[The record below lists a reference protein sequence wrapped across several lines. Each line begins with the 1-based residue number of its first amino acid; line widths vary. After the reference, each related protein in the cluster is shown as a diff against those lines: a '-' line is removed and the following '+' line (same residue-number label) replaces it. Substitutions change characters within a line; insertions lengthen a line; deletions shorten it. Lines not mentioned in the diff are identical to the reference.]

1 MAKNVANLL
10 DSFYILSVSSDGR
23 TFKKVEHLQKCG
35 VPTEEK
41 VMDEVTATDDRRTVK
56 AVVDFK
62 EESEIEFEFV
72 HEPQDE
78 GQKLINN
85 AFTAGSELTFKLEF
99 VQAASESR
107 QFKGI
112 ISKLSLDNE
121 DTKKKLRKTGTI
133 SITGD
138 VTPIEATSTRTGG

>member
-10 DSFYILSVSSDGR
+10 DSFYTLSVSTTEDD
-23 TFKKVEHLQKCG
+23 FKKVEHLQKCG

-41 VMDEVTATDDRRTVK
+41 VMDEVTATDDKRTVK

-72 HEPQDE
+72 HEPNDE
-78 GQKLINN
+78 GQKIINT
-85 AFTAGSELTFKLEF
+85 AFESGVELNFKLEF
-99 VQAASESR
+99 VKATSEGR
-107 QFKGI
+107 KFKGI
-112 ISKLSLDNE
+112 ISKLTLDNE

-138 VTPIEATSTRTGG
+138 VGKIG

>member
-1 MAKNVANLL
+1 MAKIVANLL
-10 DSFYILSVSSDGR
+10 DSFYTLSVSNDGR

-41 VMDEVTATDDRRTVK
+41 VMDEVTATDDKRTVK

-62 EESEIEFEFV
+62 EESEIEFEMV

-78 GQKLINN
+78 GQTIINT
-85 AFTAGSELTFKLEF
+85 AFKSGAELTFKLEF
-99 VQAASESR
+99 VKATSESR

-112 ISKLSLDNE
+112 ISKLTLDNE

-138 VTPIEATSTRTGG
+138 VTEIGG

>member
-10 DSFYILSVSSDGR
+10 DSFYTLSVSSDGQ

-56 AVVDFK
+56 AVIDFK
-62 EESEIEFEFV
+62 EESEIEFELV

-78 GQKLINN
+78 GQTIINA
-85 AFTAGSELTFKLEF
+85 AFKSGAELTFKLEF
-99 VQAASESR
+99 AKAASESR

-138 VTPIEATSTRTGG
+138 VTEIGG

>member
-1 MAKNVANLL
+1 MSQIYLIAFIRCLYQPTKMI
-10 DSFYILSVSSDGR
+10 S
-23 TFKKVEHLQKCG
+23 KKVEHLQKCA

-41 VMDEVTATDDRRTVK
+41 VMDEVTATDDKRTVK

-72 HEPQDE
+72 HEPSDE
-78 GQKLINN
+78 GQKIINN
-85 AFTAGSELTFKLEF
+85 AFETGGELNFKLEF
-99 VQAASESR
+99 VKAASEGR
-107 QFKGI
+107 KFKGI
-112 ISKLSLDNE
+112 ISKLSIDNE

-138 VTPIEATSTRTGG
+138 VAKIG

>member
-10 DSFYILSVSSDGR
+10 DSFYTLSVSTTEDD
-23 TFKKVEHLQKCG
+23 FKKVEHLQKCA

-41 VMDEVTATDDRRTVK
+41 VMDEVTATDDKRTVK

-72 HEPQDE
+72 HEPNDE
-78 GQKLINN
+78 GQKIINT
-85 AFTAGSELTFKLEF
+85 AFESGTELNFKLEF
-99 VQAASESR
+99 VKATSEGR
-107 QFKGI
+107 KFKGI
-112 ISKLSLDNE
+112 ISKLTLDNE

-138 VTPIEATSTRTGG
+138 VGKIG

>member
-10 DSFYILSVSSDGR
+10 DSFYTLSVSADGR

-41 VMDEVTATDDRRTVK
+41 VMDEVTASDDKRTVK

-62 EESEIEFEFV
+62 EESEIEFEMV

-78 GQKLINN
+78 GQTIINT
-85 AFTAGSELTFKLEF
+85 AFKSGAELTFKLEF
-99 VQAASESR
+99 VKATSESR

-112 ISKLSLDNE
+112 ISKLTLDNE

-138 VTPIEATSTRTGG
+138 VTEIGV

>member
-10 DSFYILSVSSDGR
+10 DGFYTLSVSSDGQ
-23 TFKKVEHLQKCG
+23 TFKKVEHLQKCA

-72 HEPQDE
+72 HEPDDE
-78 GQKLINN
+78 GQKIINT
-85 AFTAGSELTFKLEF
+85 AFKSGAELTFKMEF
-99 VQAASESR
+99 TKAASESR

-138 VTPIEATSTRTGG
+138 VTEIGV

>member
-1 MAKNVANLL
+1 MVKNVANLL
-10 DSFYILSVSSDGR
+10 DSFYTLPVSTTEDD
-23 TFKKVEHLQKCG
+23 FKKVEHLQKCA

-41 VMDEVTATDDRRTVK
+41 VMDEVTATDDKRAVK

-72 HEPQDE
+72 HESSDE
-78 GQKLINN
+78 GQKIINT
-85 AFTAGSELTFKLEF
+85 AFETGAELNFKLEF
-99 VQAASESR
+99 VKAASEGR
-107 QFKGI
+107 KFKGI
-112 ISKLSLDNE
+112 ISKLSIDNE

-138 VTPIEATSTRTGG
+138 VSKIVG

>member
-1 MAKNVANLL
+1 
-10 DSFYILSVSSDGR
+10 
-23 TFKKVEHLQKCG
+23 
-35 VPTEEK
+35 
-41 VMDEVTATDDRRTVK
+41 MDEVTATDDKRTVK

-62 EESEIEFEFV
+62 EESEIEFELV

-78 GQKLINN
+78 GQTIINT
-85 AFTAGSELTFKLEF
+85 AFKSGVELTFKLEF
-99 VQAASESR
+99 VKATSESR

-112 ISKLSLDNE
+112 ISKLALDNE

-138 VTPIEATSTRTGG
+138 VTVIGG

>member
-1 MAKNVANLL
+1 MAKIVANLL
-10 DSFYILSVSSDGR
+10 DSFYTLSVSNDGR

-41 VMDEVTATDDRRTVK
+41 VMDDVTATDDRRTVK
-56 AVVDFK
+56 AVIDFK
-62 EESEIEFEFV
+62 EESEIEFELV

-78 GQKLINN
+78 GQVIINN
-85 AFTAGSELTFKLEF
+85 AFKSGAELTFKLEF
-99 VQAASESR
+99 TKATSESR

-138 VTPIEATSTRTGG
+138 VTEIGG

>member
-10 DSFYILSVSSDGR
+10 DSFYTLSVSTTEDD
-23 TFKKVEHLQKCG
+23 FKKVEYLQKCA

-41 VMDEVTATDDRRTVK
+41 VMDEVTATDDKRTVK

-72 HEPQDE
+72 HEPNDE
-78 GQKLINN
+78 GQKIINN
-85 AFTAGSELTFKLEF
+85 AFETGAELNFKLEF
-99 VQAASESR
+99 VKAASEGR
-107 QFKGI
+107 KFKGI
-112 ISKLSLDNE
+112 ISKLSIDNE

-138 VTPIEATSTRTGG
+138 VAKIG

>member
-10 DSFYILSVSSDGR
+10 DSFYTLSVSNTEDD
-23 TFKKVEHLQKCG
+23 FKKVEHLQKCA

-41 VMDEVTATDDRRTVK
+41 VMDEVTATDDKRTVK

-72 HEPQDE
+72 HEPNDE
-78 GQKLINN
+78 GQKIINA
-85 AFTAGSELTFKLEF
+85 AFESGAELNFKLEF
-99 VQAASESR
+99 TKATSEGR
-107 QFKGI
+107 KFKGI
-112 ISKLSLDNE
+112 ISKLSIDNE

-138 VTPIEATSTRTGG
+138 VAKIG